1 MREGE
6 FTLTP
11 DTPLHAADR
20 EGASAAAWLRDRLAT
35 GTGLRLPDRG
45 DRSDESSDETR
56 PGITV
61 RGAADGLPP
70 EGYRLRVDA
79 EGVRID
85 AGGPAGAFYGAQTL
99 AALLPPGVWRRA
111 PVGSGPWRLPYAEI
125 EDAPRHAWRGVLL
138 DVARHFLPVREVLRW
153 IDLLALHRLNVLHLH
168 LSDDQGWRVEVRG
181 RPELTAVGGW
191 RRSSPVGHHALGRA
205 DGRPHGGW
213 YSQDDL
219 REIVAHAAAR
229 HVTVV
234 PEIDVPGHVGA
245 ALAAY
250 PELGNTDLPDRAAG
264 AGRDVACSWGV
275 FEDVLNVEESTRDFF
290 GDVLDQL
297 MDVFPG
303 PWFGIGGDECPAGQ
317 WERSPRAR
325 ARMAELGI
333 TDPAGVRAWY
343 AAGLAERL
351 AARGRRALVWDELCD
366 AGLPPGA
373 VVASWR
379 GRDGARTAVRRGHD
393 AVLCPEGEVYL
404 DYRQSDDPAEPT
416 PVGTLT
422 SLARVHAFRAHLD
435 PDGPPG
441 DGPEPGRVLG
451 AQCALWSEYAD
462 SPRALDY
469 LAFPRVCAFAEAVW
483 GTAADG
489 GHAGFLARLA
499 VHERRLDALGV
510 EYRPAGG
517 PHPWQTRPDAPGRP
531 R

>member
-1 MREGE
+1 
-6 FTLTP
+6 
-11 DTPLHAADR
+11 
-20 EGASAAAWLRDRLAT
+20 
-35 GTGLRLPDRG
+35 
-45 DRSDESSDETR
+45 
-56 PGITV
+56 
-61 RGAADGLPP
+61 
-70 EGYRLRVDA
+70 
-79 EGVRID
+79 
-85 AGGPAGAFYGAQTL
+85 
-99 AALLPPGVWRRA
+99 
-111 PVGSGPWRLPYAEI
+111 
-125 EDAPRHAWRGVLL
+125 
-138 DVARHFLPVREVLRW
+138 VREVLRW

-205 DGRPHGGW
+205 DGRPHGGF

-250 PELGNTDLPDRAAG
+250 PELGNTDLPDRTAEGSAS
-264 AGRDVACSWGV
+264 REVACSWGV
-275 FEDVLNVEESTRDFF
+275 FEDVLNVEESTRAFF
-290 GDVLDQL
+290 CDVLDQL

-303 PWFGIGGDECPAGQ
+303 PWFGIGGDECPTVQ
-317 WERSPRAR
+317 WERSPGAR

-379 GRDGARTAVRRGHD
+379 GRDGARTALRRGHD

-404 DYRQSDDPAEPT
+404 DYRQSGHPAEPT

-422 SLARVHAFRAHLD
+422 SLARVHAFRARLAPED
-435 PDGPPG
+435 PEDPETPTGPTGPG
-441 DGPEPGRVLG
+441 DPPAGLPGPGRVLG
-451 AQCALWSEYAD
+451 AQCALWTEYAD

-469 LAFPRVCAFAEAVW
+469 LAFPRLCAFAEAVW
-483 GTAADG
+483 GTAGG

-499 VHERRLDALGV
+499 VHERRLAALGV
-510 EYRPAGG
+510 EYRPAAG
-517 PHPWQTRPDAPGRP
+517 PHPWQTRPDAPGHP